1 MTRTKK
7 ILATIALV
15 LGIAAAA
22 ASPALPTTSHAGC
35 APLDNPMPV
44 APLENPM
51 P

>member
-15 LGIAAAA
+15 LGATTVATT
-22 ASPALPTTSHAGC
+22 PALADHY
-35 APLDNPMPV
+35 MPV
-44 APLENPM
+44 SGQESVAPHDHYM

>member
-7 ILATIALV
+7 ILATIALM
-15 LGIAAAA
+15 LGITAAA
-22 ASPALPTTSHAGC
+22 ASPALADNPMPV

-44 APLENPM
+44 APLDNPM

>member
-7 ILATIALV
+7 ILATFALV

-22 ASPALPTTSHAGC
+22 ASPALADNPMPV